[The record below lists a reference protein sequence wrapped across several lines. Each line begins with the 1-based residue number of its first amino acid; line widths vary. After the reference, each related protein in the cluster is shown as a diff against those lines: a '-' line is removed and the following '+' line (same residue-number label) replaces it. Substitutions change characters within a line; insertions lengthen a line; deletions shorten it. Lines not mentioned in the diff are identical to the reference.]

1 MTERASE
8 RWPDLF
14 EAQAATV
21 VHAVDQVVAA
31 ERLEGWT
38 PERTDVEALLSLAG
52 GELTPDAHIRNT
64 LARVTTREVWTRSRW
79 WVRPR
84 PYLVRGTSVLRNR
97 FDLRDAD
104 QLRDVEFAATAARLL
119 GVHLAGPPPIRRIDA
134 DHIRNVHRQV
144 FGDVFGWAG
153 QHRIVELSKNGDDFA
168 SVATID
174 RYLREV
180 EIAIAT
186 VDWPRADRGRLAY
199 GLSAV
204 YVTYNHAHP
213 FREGNG
219 RTGTLLLHQLC
230 AATGFRLDLSGIERT
245 DWVAASRDS
254 APFRRVGAPSPR
266 PLIPLLARAL
276 RPAQSKPS
284 QESGANT
291 S

>member
-1 MTERASE
+1 MTEPASE

-14 EAQAATV
+14 APHPTAV

-31 ERLEGWT
+31 ERLEGWA
-38 PERTDVEALLSLAG
+38 PDRADVAALLALACG
-52 GELTPDAHIRNT
+52 DLTPDDHIRNAVT
-64 LARVTTREVWTRSRW
+64 RVSSRPARSRRQW

-84 PYLVRGTSVLRNR
+84 PYLIRGTSVLRNR
-97 FDLRDAD
+97 FDLVDAD
-104 QLRDVEFAATAARLL
+104 QLRDVEFAATASRLL
-119 GVHLAGPPPIRRIDA
+119 GLHLGGSPPVRCLDA
-134 DHIRNVHRQV
+134 DHIRDLHRQV

-153 QHRIVELSKNGDDFA
+153 QHRIVELSKNGDGFA
-168 SVATID
+168 PVAAID

-199 GLSAV
+199 ALAAV

-230 AATGFRLDLSGIERT
+230 AATAFRLDLSRIGRAE
-245 DWVAASRDS
+245 WVAASRDS

-266 PLIPLLARAL
+266 PLIPVMARAL
-276 RPAQSKPS
+276 RPDVPLPR
-284 QESGANT
+284 
-291 S
+291 